1 MSNTIWPEQ
10 FNPMWN
16 HNQVWI
22 QRLFKMCSPGFSGAK
37 MGEANF
43 YGKNRENLLKSFI
56 KHSARKVENYE
67 EAFSGS
73 LALSLINH
81 YSLGQSGATIFIEE
95 YIEENQSKYLFS
107 GGDSMLKIVPEINK
121 TNSVKLYRYFRI
133 FLLNQLGLELCQ
145 FAIVAQVSDW
155 TSGSLVI
162 S

>member
-1 MSNTIWPEQ
+1 
-10 FNPMWN
+10 
-16 HNQVWI
+16 
-22 QRLFKMCSPGFSGAK
+22 MCSPGFSGAK

-73 LALSLINH
+73 LVLSLINH

-107 GGDSMLKIVPEINK
+107 GGG
-121 TNSVKLYRYFRI
+121 T
-133 FLLNQLGLELCQ
+133 QC
-145 FAIVAQVSDW
+145 
-155 TSGSLVI
+155 
-162 S
+162 